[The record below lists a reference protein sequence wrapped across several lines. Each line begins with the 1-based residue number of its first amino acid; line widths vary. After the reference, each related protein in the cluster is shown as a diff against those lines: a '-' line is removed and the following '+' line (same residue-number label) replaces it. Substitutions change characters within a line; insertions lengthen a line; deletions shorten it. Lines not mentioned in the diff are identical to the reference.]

1 MRDILIN
8 WNKCYWFTIV
18 EQIHDAVDE
27 GTGLSYAFMAI
38 GLETGQFRP

>member
-1 MRDILIN
+1 LV
-8 WNKCYWFTIV
+8 YTIV

-38 GLETGQFRP
+38 DERLDEFLDPEQRRPSCLG